1 MSDWDYGRPTD
12 DQHHAPRP
20 SWPDGTTY
28 PYPLPFPL
36 AQALD
41 GDEIR
46 AADGF
51 TSSASRPP
59 GAGRGGDEG
68 AAKEPLTTAT
78 DQFDATA
85 PQPAVPPH
93 RSSYPW
99 PPAPPPAWLR
109 DAQRNGDQADSG
121 GGRRRAG
128 RRWLLPAG
136 LAAGAAGL
144 GAAAALMTGGQQRA
158 HATGSPASPSAVP
171 SMAVMRAGKSPGP
184 ARSAPSSAAPSSSPA
199 G

>member
-1 MSDWDYGRPTD
+1 MVWAKTNIGPLHGDKMSDWDYGRPTD

-36 AQALD
+36 AQAVD

-46 AADGF
+46 AGDGF

-85 PQPAVPPH
+85 PPPARPPH
-93 RSSYPW
+93 RSSYPG
-99 PPAPPPAWLR
+99 PPPPPPARLR
-109 DAQRNGDQADSG
+109 DAQRKGDQADSG
-121 GGRRRAG
+121 GARRPGG
-128 RRWLLPAG
+128 RRWL
-136 LAAGAAGL
+136 
-144 GAAAALMTGGQQRA
+144 
-158 HATGSPASPSAVP
+158 
-171 SMAVMRAGKSPGP
+171 
-184 ARSAPSSAAPSSSPA
+184 
-199 G
+199 

>member
-1 MSDWDYGRPTD
+1 MSDWDYGRPTG
-12 DQHHAPRP
+12 DQHAAPRP

-41 GDEIR
+41 GDETR

-51 TSSASRPP
+51 TSSESRPP

-68 AAKEPLTTAT
+68 AAREPLTTAT

-85 PQPAVPPH
+85 PQPAVPPY

-109 DAQRNGDQADSG
+109 DA
-121 GGRRRAG
+121 RAG
-128 RRWLLPAG
+128 
-136 LAAGAAGL
+136 
-144 GAAAALMTGGQQRA
+144 
-158 HATGSPASPSAVP
+158 
-171 SMAVMRAGKSPGP
+171 
-184 ARSAPSSAAPSSSPA
+184 
-199 G
+199 

>member
-12 DQHHAPRP
+12 DQHDAPRP

-41 GDEIR
+41 GDEMG

-51 TSSASRPP
+51 TSPESGPP
-59 GAGRGGDEG
+59 GAGGGGDHE
-68 AAKEPLTTAT
+68 AAKDPLRTGT
-78 DQFDATA
+78 DQFDATM
-85 PQPAVPPH
+85 PQPAVPPY

-109 DAQRNGDQADSG
+109 
-121 GGRRRAG
+121 
-128 RRWLLPAG
+128 
-136 LAAGAAGL
+136 
-144 GAAAALMTGGQQRA
+144 
-158 HATGSPASPSAVP
+158 
-171 SMAVMRAGKSPGP
+171 
-184 ARSAPSSAAPSSSPA
+184 
-199 G
+199 